1 VLDLGKKIADPAPP
15 PRPAD
20 QETTLE
26 AVDLL
31 LVDDRPDGLITLEA
45 VLKGPRYNLVT
56 ASSGREAIL
65 RVRERDFAAI
75 LLDVQMPG
83 MDGFETARRI
93 RQIDSASTIPI
104 IFVTAINK
112 DIGHVYEGYE
122 AGAVDYIFK
131 PFDPRVLSS
140 KVAVFADLFR
150 KAKKIERQTE
160 AMREFERI
168 RFEDQVSR
176 LELDNARRYQ
186 ALLDAVPHIV
196 GVFSADGS
204 AELLNRTWF
213 DATGLTEADCAGQ
226 GWKTPFS
233 PEDFAELHSRLT
245 HDNAAGA
252 NFTMECRILG
262 KDGEYRWHLV
272 RAEVQEGKHNRGTW
286 LLTATDMHDLMLSQ
300 LANAKLLERERGT
313 VRSLEAKQVAL
324 ERSNHDLEQF
334 AYVASH
340 DLQEPLR
347 KVTTFMDLL
356 TRRYAE
362 SLPAEAQK
370 FVSFAVDGATRM
382 HDLIQGLLA
391 YSRVDRAIAKVDV
404 DANGVLADVAN
415 DLAHQIR
422 DSHAK
427 VIWNA
432 LPTVS
437 AEPTQLRQV
446 FQNLIGNALKFTHV
460 DAPEVNVTAEESAK
474 EWRFS
479 VQDNGIGIEPEYA
492 DKIFLIFQRLHPQG
506 RYPGSGIGLSI
517 CKKIVERHDGR
528 IWFESKPGS
537 GTVFHFT
544 LSKEPAA
551 A

>member
-1 VLDLGKKIADPAPP
+1 MLDLGKKTAESAPP
-15 PRPAD
+15 PRLVDKEPPSD
-20 QETTLE
+20 V
-26 AVDLL
+26 VDLL

-65 RVRERDFAAI
+65 RVRERDYAAI

-93 RQIDSASTIPI
+93 RQIDSASSIPI

-140 KVAVFADLFR
+140 KVAVFADLYR

-176 LELDNARRYQ
+176 LEIENARRYQ
-186 ALLDAVPHIV
+186 TLLDAIPHIV
-196 GVFSADGS
+196 GVFSVEGA

-213 DATGLTEADCAGQ
+213 DSTGLSEAECAGQ

-233 PEDFAELHSRLT
+233 PEDFSELQARLQAP
-245 HDNAAGA
+245 DGRAD
-252 NFTMECRILG
+252 FSMECRILG
-262 KDGEYRWHLV
+262 RDGEYRWHLL
-272 RAEVQEGKHNRGTW
+272 RAEVHDGRDGRPGW
-286 LLTATDMHDLMLSQ
+286 LLTATDMHDLKMSQ
-300 LANAKLLERERGT
+300 IANANLLERERGT
-313 VRSLEAKQVAL
+313 VLSLEEKQVAL

-356 TRRYAE
+356 TRRYSN
-362 SLPAEAQK
+362 SLPEEAQK

-391 YSRVDRAIAKVDV
+391 YSRVDRAITRVEV
-404 DANGVLADVAN
+404 NSNGVLADVAN

-427 VIWNA
+427 VTWDR
-432 LPTVS
+432 LPTVF

-446 FQNLIGNALKFTHV
+446 FQNLIGNALKFRHT
-460 DAPEVNVTAEESAK
+460 DSPEVWVSAEETAK
-474 EWRFS
+474 EWIFS

-492 DKIFLIFQRLHPQG
+492 DRIFLIFQRLHPQG

-528 IWFESKPGS
+528 IWFESSAGK
-537 GTVFHFT
+537 GTRFQFS
-544 LSKEPAA
+544 LSKT
-551 A
+551 